1 MTSLVRPRTF
11 TDHCQK
17 AYNEAQKV
25 ANIKVYKNWTVFDIA
40 KVVAVATS
48 IFIGLHYIFGSSLL
62 KAYSLAKWYRSVY
75 EPFDHFTLTAAAI
88 TSTCSFVY
96 YVFRKFAPVEIDLLE
111 AKRLGVR
118 EYVQHYRTILT
129 SQPVDFWTRSQKYD
143 LLEILD
149 QKICRDP
156 SSLNLIANSAPVQ
169 EALLKHWREKLN
181 IPFDFQGLT
190 TQQLLAFRSHVL
202 TARKD
207 IPWQKETKN
216 EICIALMR
224 SIERKPQE
232 ATLVDPTLED
242 TLKEVFLSNQGNL
255 GDKSIVDLAGIIQD
269 GEQNLPWQQALKQA
283 ALEALAR
290 KIEPQDIALVP
301 LNLRHNL
308 LADQRNLPFIA
319 ELLAENNRPEE
330 IPLRE
335 HQYDQERL
343 KRHAIALAVQ
353 FRQQGQGQET
363 ALAQTLKWCLDLRKQ
378 TGEALGDD
386 FYRVMTD
393 IEADLYATLNH
404 QNVPAQGTRD
414 ILVDL
419 LLYKSALYH
428 NESPRIHYIDL
439 GHIQKLFPL
448 RQGQPPFDQ
457 GQPKIQTLM
466 AMVLADH
473 LFRLVKNE
481 ALAQEEIAP
490 EAIPG
495 IERILQNIIAGS
507 TVSLTEVARHFAN
520 SLERHPGIDTRR
532 GFTRNTT
539 EGIKVGWGQW
549 IRDENP
555 RIRAV
560 IHLFMY
566 VISAADVT
574 AIDLSRERL
583 MEAIA
588 ALIEANKAAVLQGD
602 RSADLNLFLAEL
614 NTLSPS
620 QNVNSSDSGQKFQ
633 RAVQDLEVKT
643 VLHPHYLPPSSPQ
656 LAQAS
661 AGLFNLFG
669 ANPAIPAPQAQF
681 VGKEVRLPS
690 LIVTRL
696 AS

>member
-17 AYNEAQKV
+17 VYNQAQKV

-48 IFIGLHYIFGSSLL
+48 IFIGLHHIFGSSLM

-75 EPFDHFTLTAAAI
+75 EPFDHFTLMTAAI

-118 EYVQHYRTILT
+118 EYVDHYRTILT

-143 LLEILD
+143 LVEILD
-149 QKICRDP
+149 QKICRNP
-156 SSLNLIANSAPVQ
+156 SSLDLIADSKPVQ

-181 IPFDFQGLT
+181 IPSDFQGLT

-224 SIERKPQE
+224 SIESKPQE
-232 ATLVDPTLED
+232 VTLVDPTLQD

-255 GDKSIVDLAGIIQD
+255 GDKSIGDLVRIIQERD
-269 GEQNLPWQQALKQA
+269 QGLPWQQALKQA

-290 KIEPQDIALVP
+290 KIQPQDIALVP
-301 LNLRHNL
+301 PQLRNGL
-308 LADQRNLPFIA
+308 LVDQRNLPFIA
-319 ELLAENNRPEE
+319 ALLAENNRLEQ

-335 HQYDQERL
+335 HQYYQERL
-343 KRHAIALAVQ
+343 KQHAVALAEQ
-353 FRQQGQGQET
+353 FRQQGQGRET
-363 ALAQTLKWCLDLRKQ
+363 ALAQALKWCLELCKQ
-378 TGEALGDD
+378 TGKVLGDD
-386 FYRVMTD
+386 FYQAMTN
-393 IEADLYATLNH
+393 IETDLYGTLNP
-404 QNVPAQGTRD
+404 NTLAQETRD

-419 LLYKSALYH
+419 LLYKSVLYH

-439 GHIQKLFPL
+439 DHIQKLFPP
-448 RQGQPPFDQ
+448 RPGQTPFDQ

-481 ALAQEEIAP
+481 TSTQGEITP
-490 EAIPG
+490 EAIPA
-495 IERILQNIIAGS
+495 IEQVLQNIIASS

-520 SLERHPGIDTRR
+520 SLERHPGIDLRR
-532 GFTRNTT
+532 SFTRNITD
-539 EGIKVGWGQW
+539 GVKVGWERWTQH
-549 IRDENP
+549 ESP

-560 IHLFMY
+560 IYLFMY

-574 AIDLSRERL
+574 VIDVPRERL

-588 ALIEANKAAVLQGD
+588 ALIEANKAALLQKD
-602 RSADLNLFLAEL
+602 SSSDLNFLLAEL
-614 NTLSPS
+614 NTMPPS
-620 QNVNSSDSGQKFQ
+620 QNVTSTNSGRKLQT
-633 RAVQDLEVKT
+633 AMQDLEIKS
-643 VLHPHYLPPSSPQ
+643 VLHPNYQQPLPSQGQPTQSNVFLNIFAS
-656 LAQAS
+656 QAT
-661 AGLFNLFG
+661 
-669 ANPAIPAPQAQF
+669 PPPQAP
-681 VGKEVRLPS
+681 VVEEEVRLPS
-690 LIVTRL
+690 LIISL